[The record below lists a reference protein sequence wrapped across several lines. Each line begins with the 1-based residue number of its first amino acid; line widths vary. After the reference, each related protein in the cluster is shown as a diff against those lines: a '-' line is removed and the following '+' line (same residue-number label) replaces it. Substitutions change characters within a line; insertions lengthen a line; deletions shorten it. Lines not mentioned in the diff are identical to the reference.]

1 LSILFRKL
9 EGSHGNRY
17 SKKVQLQNELN
28 LLPSSKLDDVLKFI
42 ESLLSKSDIKK
53 TEPRNLCGIWKNKGF
68 EKVADLENEIK
79 EIRHEL
85 SDSILNKKI

>member
-1 LSILFRKL
+1 
-9 EGSHGNRY
+9 
-17 SKKVQLQNELN
+17 
-28 LLPSSKLDDVLKFI
+28 LKA
-42 ESLLSKSDIKK
+42 
-53 TEPRNLCGIWKNKGF
+53 EPRNLCGIWKNKGF

>member
-1 LSILFRKL
+1 METDIL
-9 EGSHGNRY
+9 
-17 SKKVQLQNELN
+17 KKVQLQNELN

-53 TEPRNLCGIWKNKGF
+53 AEPRNLCGIWKNKGF